1 MYGKLKKGKGYE
13 DKGLVYVPF
22 EKCPLT
28 ASLAMHPL
36 KNIPLSTHPQAGP
49 RRLLPEPA

>member
-22 EKCPLT
+22 EKYPLT
-28 ASLAMHPL
+28 ASLVMY
-36 KNIPLSTHPQAGP
+36 LSDKY
-49 RRLLPEPA
+49 LLSSLLIYPSNKM

>member
-22 EKCPLT
+22 EKYPLT
-28 ASLAMHPL
+28 ASLVMYPL
-36 KNIPLSTHPQAGP
+36 KNIPLSTHP
-49 RRLLPEPA
+49 